1 MLDKVFV
8 QGRLTRDPELKKTS
22 GDVSVCNF
30 TIAVNKKYGKEEN
43 TYFFDVVAWRHTAE
57 FVARNFTKGRQILI
71 DGELT
76 SRNWEDKEKK
86 KRTSIEI
93 VANEIHF
100 CDFSDSNN
108 STKNTY
114 SNDYVSEEEEELF

>member
-1 MLDKVFV
+1 MLDKVLV
-8 QGRLTRDPELKKTS
+8 QGRLTRDPALKKTS
-22 GDVSVCNF
+22 ADVSVCNF
-30 TIAVNKKYGKEEN
+30 TIAVNRKYGKEEN
-43 TYFFDVVAWRHTAE
+43 TYFFDVVAWRRTAE
-57 FVARNFTKGRQILI
+57 FVAQYFSKGQQILI

-100 CDFSDSNN
+100 CDSGS

-114 SNDYVSEEEEELF
+114 NNDYVGEEEEEPF

>member
-1 MLDKVFV
+1 MLDKVLV

-22 GDVSVCNF
+22 ADVSVCNF
-30 TIAVNKKYGKEEN
+30 TIAVNRKYGKEES
-43 TYFFDVVAWRHTAE
+43 TYFFDVVAWRRTAE
-57 FVARNFTKGRQILI
+57 FVAQYFSKGRQILI

-100 CDFSDSNN
+100 CDSSS

-114 SNDYVSEEEEELF
+114 NNDYVSEEEEEPF